1 MKAKI
6 KATYLGNLEGEKSK
20 GGKWNALKVQDENLN
35 QFLIFGEKAKDYLG
49 TTIGE
54 KLELEINIESKMNYV
69 TKRTEISLNM

>member
-6 KATYLGNLEGEKSK
+6 KALYLGNLEGEKSK

-35 QFLIFGEKAKDYLG
+35 QFLIFGDRAKDYLG
-49 TTIGE
+49 TTIGD
-54 KLELEINIESKMNYV
+54 KLELEIEINTKMNYV